1 MTSVEFIGDARYV
14 DDERWSQDK
23 VCSLVDMSVF
33 DGRGLGFAL
42 VGKWNNSKKKQC
54 RSTGI

>member
-1 MTSVEFIGDARYV
+1 MTSVEFVSDARYV
-14 DDERWSQDK
+14 EHERWSQEK

-42 VGKWNNSKKKQC
+42 VGKWNSKKK
-54 RSTGI
+54 

>member
-1 MTSVEFIGDARYV
+1 MTSVEFVGDARYV
-14 DDERWSQDK
+14 DDERWSQEK

-42 VGKWNNSKKKQC
+42 VGMRNNSKKKRR
-54 RSTGI
+54 RST